1 MNAWMKLYPA
11 AFRREFGDE
20 VTDAYREATRGAG
33 GRARMLEAVDIAGH
47 ALRMRLGLGSA
58 GRAGQLLAMVAP
70 FAVIA
75 VGAVAMSWARMCAF
89 VVTISGGFGF
99 GDVFPQLMA
108 AHLVAVL
115 GAFLALAGRWAV
127 GTWTALVGVLA
138 GIAIDVGRLG
148 GDPVGSTLLFG
159 GPLLILA
166 LMALLCPPDLR
177 PAPRTRTR
185 AGVVAVL
192 AWTAVV
198 TGALLT
204 LPLSY
209 PLPELKFAVP
219 MVYGLLLAGRQAF
232 TRLRTAP
239 AVLLAGLPLVF
250 FGANPGG
257 LDVLV
262 LTSALGLL
270 LAAAAVVSVRL
281 RRSGPNPLAGDR
293 TASCGSSDRG

>member
-1 MNAWMKLYPA
+1 MSALVKLYPA

-20 VTDAYREATRGAG
+20 VADAYREATRGASG
-33 GRARMLEAVDIAGH
+33 CARMLEAVDVAGH
-47 ALRMRLGLGSA
+47 ALRLRLGLGSA
-58 GRAGQLLAMVAP
+58 GRAGQLLAAVAP

-75 VGAVAMSWARMCAF
+75 VGAAAMSWARMYGI
-89 VVTISGGFGF
+89 VVTLSGGFGF
-99 GDVFPQLMA
+99 GDVFPQLVA

-127 GTWTALVGVLA
+127 GTWTALAGVVA

-148 GDPVGSTLLFG
+148 TDVVGSVLLFG
-159 GPLLILA
+159 GPLLVLA
-166 LMALLCPPDLR
+166 LVALLCPPDLR

-198 TGALLT
+198 AGTLLM

-219 MVYGLLLAGRQAF
+219 TACGLLLAGRHAF

-257 LDVLV
+257 LDTLV
-262 LTSALGLL
+262 LTGALGLL
-270 LAAAAVVSVRL
+270 LAVAVVVSIRR
-281 RRSGPNPLAGDR
+281 RRSGPNPLVG
-293 TASCGSSDRG
+293 G